1 LLAQVDDLGDVR
13 LLDERSEEAAL
24 NGETAA

>member
-1 LLAQVDDLGDVR
+1 MLAQVDDLGDVR
-13 LLDERSEEAAL
+13 LLDARREEAAL